1 MSAPFHVVRNVVGS
15 RNLHPQPFKLE
26 GVVPRPNTPPSV
38 PPTVVPGAPLVSPR
52 PVTSARP
59 AAATGLTIHVPS
71 RSTVPLVTP
80 PEPTTPTNLL
90 AGPVTPTTPTTPMT
104 PTTPTNVLAGSTTPT
119 TPTTPTNVLAAG
131 PVAPLPLRP
140 PPPPGAPAAPLPPH
154 GPAAMATPAAPKKIE
169 PTKSIG
175 THTFVVIDKEAFD
188 LSSAAPEPIL
198 GGPKVLNRDEF
209 LDRFSPRPG
218 NSKEKAYSDVVI
230 KYWRTPTILGKSKS
244 VTPKKVV
251 PKESATM
258 TGGAPDVFRIPCL
271 PDDIALL
278 KETFTFYKQ
287 YLQIKIDELKTES
300 DEKNF
305 WTIQRDYVIR
315 YLEALNQPINKDTC
329 IDAPE
334 TIVDTGAADTSSATD
349 YYAIIPKIFYLL
361 YTNAKQRTPLV
372 AKDIFDKYPM
382 LGQNARDYMNQLLT
396 NTAGPFEGDHGI
408 YDMSIGV
415 VELFYLL
422 PKLFPDLY
430 GHLIPDRQSVENLAK
445 ARAGLPVSEVVA
457 VPTTK
462 DEETQTL
469 RDPDVKG
476 KLAPILEKFK
486 GLPEASKDLII
497 LAILNALKAYA
508 DGKMDEALAEIEK
521 AFNNLQGYIDGLVK
535 HNTNMAD
542 AISLT
547 VQAYNELQKK
557 RTDALN
563 GPAEYTGDLTKITT
577 SLSSLR
583 DLETDVAKKDRYQTL
598 LTAEAALDEAIKAAK
613 KKVIAAEK
621 KYADAEAAAAKAATA
636 PAATAPA
643 ATAKPVI
650 DPNTAR
656 YRAERDAARAE
667 LAAEKAKVADLET
680 QLAAAKAALASACD
694 ADKARVTQL
703 EGELAQA
710 LMDLQEEKQ
719 KPGPAV
725 DPNTAR
731 YRAERD
737 AARAELEAEKAKG
750 VANAARIAELEA
762 TLAAAEET
770 LKTACDA
777 DKARIVELE
786 AELEEER
793 KKGGPNYSEYDTYIA
808 ELEGQLAQAQT
819 DLELERK
826 KAGPDCTPYQKRID
840 ELKALL
846 VDVRN
851 KLAHACEADRAY
863 IAKLEADLAAERR
876 KASPDCSALERQ
888 LAENKRAYEATIAAL
903 QADLKRIRGE
913 RDAVKRQLADLTN
926 TGGRVSDEARAAIAK
941 ASTTID
947 TIIAQRDQAL
957 ASKYKL
963 YAEISQHIQ
972 GLMRELGQHAV
983 SLKGLGNLASA
994 KGLQQAMSVP
1004 LNLPL
1009 DNRLAGHD
1017 QVNMKRF
1024 EDGID
1029 KLLEYLSALDTNY
1042 KRWVEVFEQGSQTG
1056 PSEPS
1061 RRSVSSSRSS
1071 RSQNSW
1077 SEGTPDDAGDFR
1089 IRIEY
1094 NGQNEIYNVSVSRT
1108 RSEANTESGFI
1119 DKVYR
1124 AFDPAKVSASPEVD
1138 WKKQLR
1144 TYLETQKIALKT
1156 LQDAGDRLVE
1166 NGYRIYYM
1174 ANEGANNAYNN
1185 VMPSRGYQPFRGG
1198 ANNKPIKV
1206 SPDDLTP
1213 VIAEQNAWEDVNNAY
1228 NSLDPEYQQMLPEP
1242 SDPAPISSLVE
1253 PFNKYIAENADEEP
1267 LEEARTAVGMLS
1279 PEQVENSLQN
1289 ENSSEMD
1296 HITPLYEKALP
1307 HVNKAWIPTMAKA
1320 DMVQQ
1325 LALNNSV

>member
-1 MSAPFHVVRNVVGS
+1 
-15 RNLHPQPFKLE
+15 
-26 GVVPRPNTPPSV
+26 
-38 PPTVVPGAPLVSPR
+38 
-52 PVTSARP
+52 
-59 AAATGLTIHVPS
+59 
-71 RSTVPLVTP
+71 
-80 PEPTTPTNLL
+80 
-90 AGPVTPTTPTTPMT
+90 
-104 PTTPTNVLAGSTTPT
+104 
-119 TPTTPTNVLAAG
+119 
-131 PVAPLPLRP
+131 
-140 PPPPGAPAAPLPPH
+140 
-154 GPAAMATPAAPKKIE
+154 
-169 PTKSIG
+169 
-175 THTFVVIDKEAFD
+175 
-188 LSSAAPEPIL
+188 
-198 GGPKVLNRDEF
+198 
-209 LDRFSPRPG
+209 
-218 NSKEKAYSDVVI
+218 
-230 KYWRTPTILGKSKS
+230 
-244 VTPKKVV
+244 
-251 PKESATM
+251 M

-278 KETFTFYKQ
+278 KETFTYYKQ
-287 YLQIKIDELKTES
+287 YLQLKIDELKTES
-300 DEKNF
+300 DEKNY
-305 WTIQRDYVIR
+305 WIIQRDYVIR
-315 YLEALNQPINKDTC
+315 YLEALNGPIDKDTC

-334 TIVDTGAADTSSATD
+334 TIVVDTGVPDTSSATD

-372 AKDIFDKYPM
+372 AKDIFDKYPT

-445 ARAGLPVSEVVA
+445 ARAGLPVSEIVSVSA
-457 VPTTK
+457 SKK
-462 DEETQTL
+462 DEGTQTISE
-469 RDPDVKG
+469 PDVRG

-486 GLPEASKDLII
+486 GLPEASKDLIM
-497 LAILNALKAYA
+497 LALLNALKAYA
-508 DGKMDEALAEIEK
+508 AGRIDEALAEIEK

-542 AISLT
+542 AISST
-547 VQAYNELQKK
+547 IQAYNELQKK

-563 GPAEYTGDLTKITT
+563 GPAEYIGDLTKITT

-583 DLETDVAKKDRYQTL
+583 DLETDAAKKDRYQTL

-613 KKVIAAEK
+613 KKVVAAEK
-621 KYADAEAAAAKAATA
+621 KYADAEAAAATAVKAAGTAATA
-636 PAATAPA
+636 AT
-643 ATAKPVI
+643 TAQSVI

-667 LAAEKAKVADLET
+667 LAAEKAKVADLEVK
-680 QLAAAKAALASACD
+680 LAAAQAALAAACE
-694 ADKARVTQL
+694 ADKARVTLL

-710 LMDLQEEKQ
+710 LIDLDEEKK
-719 KPGPAV
+719 KPGSVV

-737 AARAELEAEKAKG
+737 AARAALEEEKAKPG
-750 VANAARIAELEA
+750 SVVDPNTARYRAERDAARAALEEEKAKVVANEAKIAELEA
-762 TLAAAEET
+762 TLAAAEAT
-770 LKTACDA
+770 LAACDA
-777 DKARIVELE
+777 DKARITALE
-786 AELEEER
+786 VELEEER
-793 KKGGPNYSEYDTYIA
+793 KKGAPDYSEYDTYIA
-808 ELEGQLAQAQT
+808 ELEGQLAQAQA

-826 KAGPDCTPYQKRID
+826 KSGPDCLPYQKRID

-846 VDVRN
+846 LDVRN
-851 KLAHACEADRAY
+851 KLAHACEADREY
-863 IAKLEADLAAERR
+863 IAKLEADLVVER
-876 KASPDCSALERQ
+876 KKVGSDCSALERQ

-913 RDAVKRQLADLTN
+913 RDAARRQLADLTN
-926 TGGRVSDEARAAIAK
+926 TGGRVADEARAAIAK
-941 ASTTID
+941 ASTTIG
-947 TIIAQRDQAL
+947 TITAQRDEAL
-957 ASKYKL
+957 ASKFKL

-1004 LNLPL
+1004 LDEPL
-1009 DNRLAGHD
+1009 DNRLAGYD
-1017 QVNMKRF
+1017 QKNMRRF
-1024 EDGID
+1024 EEGID
-1029 KLLEYLSALDTNY
+1029 KLLAYLTALDTNY
-1042 KRWVEVFEQGSQTG
+1042 RRWVQVFEQGSQTD
-1056 PSEPS
+1056 SS
-1061 RRSVSSSRSS
+1061 RRSAASVPSSRAS

-1077 SEGTPDDAGDFR
+1077 SEGTPDEAGDFR
-1089 IRIEY
+1089 IRIIY
-1094 NGQNEIYNVSVSRT
+1094 NGQDEIYNVSVSRT

-1124 AFDPAKVSASPEVD
+1124 AFDPTKVSASPEVN
-1138 WKKQLR
+1138 WKNQLR

-1166 NGYRIYYM
+1166 NGYTIYYM
-1174 ANEGANNAYNN
+1174 ANEGYNNTYNNA
-1185 VMPSRGYQPFRGG
+1185 MPARGYQPYRGG
-1198 ANNKPIKV
+1198 ANNKPINV

-1228 NSLDPEYQQMLPEP
+1228 NSLDPEYQSMLPEP

-1279 PEQVENSLQN
+1279 PEQVENTLQN
-1289 ENSSEMD
+1289 ENSSELE

-1307 HVNKAWIPTMAKA
+1307 RVNKAWIPTMAKA
-1320 DMVQQ
+1320 DIVQQ
-1325 LALNNSV
+1325 LALNNTT